1 MLITG
6 YRLHQLNLQN
16 TTDSLFISV
25 SQAGS
30 QMLEGLEVKWSQ
42 NGVEHTQEF
51 PDFSLSSGGQENI
64 FWAPFL
70 WLRVLIISVS
80 ILKAKTMRNQTT
92 PTITLNCLQKV
103 DAKEISLCSWNIQ
116 PSFPHSF
123 SPAAI
128 YSAEKF

>member
-64 FWAPFL
+64 FL
-70 WLRVLIISVS
+70 GTVS
-80 ILKAKTMRNQTT
+80 LVEGINHFSFYIESKNNAESDYTDNHLELVAEGRRKGNKPLLLEYTT
-92 PTITLNCLQKV
+92 ST
-103 DAKEISLCSWNIQ
+103 S
-116 PSFPHSF
+116 HSF